1 MTLVLAMDLLDLTP
15 KAKATKS
22 EINKKDFTK
31 LKSFCTEKVI
41 NEMTVYQKE

>member
-1 MTLVLAMDLLDLTP
+1 MTLVLAMGLLDLTR
-15 KAKATKS
+15 KAKATKP
-22 EINKKDFTK
+22 EINKQDFMK

>member
-1 MTLVLAMDLLDLTP
+1 MDILDLTP
-15 KAKATKS
+15 KAKATKP
-22 EINKKDFTK
+22 EINKQDFMK